1 MAEVEIA
8 GAKIKGGKL
17 LLVLPVLGTLA
28 GGLWA
33 GFEFYKDYMDMK
45 EVIANIDVN
54 AIKAE
59 NKVLETKLDDA
70 ITYTRDIKGDLK
82 TEIMRTEA
90 IVESIERRVNTI
102 QDSTREMIDKE
113 NDRNDKIRERIQ
125 NRMDSMDDSLT
136 KKMKDLNNDVNDR
149 IKKALNNPL
158 SNMRK

>member
-45 EVIANIDVN
+45 EVIANIDVD

-59 NKVLETKLDDA
+59 NKVLEIKLDDA

-82 TEIMRTEA
+82 AEIMRTEA
-90 IVESIERRVNTI
+90 IVESIEKRVKGI

-136 KKMKDLNNDVNDR
+136 KKMKDLNNDVNDK

-158 SNMRK
+158 SSMRK

>member
-45 EVIANIDVN
+45 EVIANIDVD

-82 TEIMRTEA
+82 NEIMRTEA
-90 IVESIERRVNTI
+90 IVESIERRVKSI

-113 NDRNDKIRERIQ
+113 NDRNDKIRARIQ
-125 NRMDSMDDSLT
+125 NRMDSISSPNQQLGSINFCPTHDFQDT
-136 KKMKDLNNDVNDR
+136 
-149 IKKALNNPL
+149 
-158 SNMRK
+158 

>member
-45 EVIANIDVN
+45 EVIANIDVD

-82 TEIMRTEA
+82 AEIMRTEA
-90 IVESIERRVNTI
+90 IVESIEKRVKGI
-102 QDSTREMIDKE
+102 QDSTRQMIDKE
-113 NDRNDKIRERIQ
+113 NDRNDKIRARIQ
-125 NRMDSMDDSLT
+125 NRMDSIDDSLT
-136 KKMKDLNNDVNDR
+136 KKMKDLNNDVNDK

-158 SNMRK
+158 SSMRK

>member
-45 EVIANIDVN
+45 EVIANIDVD

-59 NKVLETKLDDA
+59 NKVLETIEK
-70 ITYTRDIKGDLK
+70 RVKG
-82 TEIMRTEA
+82 
-90 IVESIERRVNTI
+90 I

-113 NDRNDKIRERIQ
+113 NDRNDKIRARIQ
-125 NRMDSMDDSLT
+125 NRMDSIDDTLT
-136 KKMKDLNNDVNDR
+136 KKMNELNNDVNDK

-158 SNMRK
+158 SSMRK

>member
-45 EVIANIDVN
+45 EVIANIDVD

-82 TEIMRTEA
+82 AEIMRTEA
-90 IVESIERRVNTI
+90 IVESIEKRVKGI

-136 KKMKDLNNDVNDR
+136 KKMKDLNNDVNDK

-158 SNMRK
+158 SSMRK

>member
-90 IVESIERRVNTI
+90 IVESIERRVKTI

>member
-45 EVIANIDVN
+45 EVIANIDVD

-82 TEIMRTEA
+82 AEIMRTES
-90 IVESIERRVNTI
+90 IVESIEKRVKSI

-125 NRMDSMDDSLT
+125 NRMDSMDDTLT
-136 KKMKDLNNDVNDR
+136 KKMKDLNNDVNDK

-158 SNMRK
+158 SSMRK

>member
-45 EVIANIDVN
+45 EVIANIDVD

-82 TEIMRTEA
+82 AEILRTEA
-90 IVESIERRVNTI
+90 IVESIEKRVKSI
-102 QDSTREMIDKE
+102 QDSTRQMIDKE

-125 NRMDSMDDSLT
+125 NRMDSMDDTLT
-136 KKMKDLNNDVNDR
+136 KKMKELNNDVNDK

-158 SNMRK
+158 SSMRK

>member
-45 EVIANIDVN
+45 EVIANIDVD

-82 TEIMRTEA
+82 AEIMRTEA
-90 IVESIERRVNTI
+90 IVESIEKRVKSI

-136 KKMKDLNNDVNDR
+136 KKMKDLNNDVNDK

-158 SNMRK
+158 SSMRK

>member
-45 EVIANIDVN
+45 EVIANIDVD

-82 TEIMRTEA
+82 NEIMRTEH
-90 IVESIERRVNTI
+90 IVESIEKRVKGI
-102 QDSTREMIDKE
+102 QDSTRVMIDKE

-125 NRMDSMDDSLT
+125 NRMDSIDDTLT
-136 KKMKDLNNDVNDR
+136 KKMKELNNDVNDK

-158 SNMRK
+158 SSMRK